1 MCSVY
6 VVCGVDN
13 VDMGCV
19 RWWIG
24 IMRGMCVRWCVLCVY
39 VSCV

>member
-24 IMRGMCVRWCVLCVY
+24 IMRGMCALNV
-39 VSCV
+39 